1 MSAARTPGL
10 ISVTAPVLNEEEI
23 VEEFYTR
30 VRNALA
36 EYEWELV
43 LVNDGSTDST
53 PQLLD
58 ELAARDERVKVVH
71 LARNFGYQ
79 PAVIAGLDHC
89 RGDVVVTIDADLQDP
104 PELIHEMLDRWR
116 EGSDVVYAV
125 RRERLGEGRVKL
137 LTARWFSTLF
147 TRLAELDI
155 PANAG
160 DYRLLDRRAVDA
172 LLRMR
177 ERSRFMRGMTVWVG
191 FTQSSVEYDRDPR
204 YAGET
209 RYRWRTLLR
218 ISLDAISSFSH
229 VPLQI
234 ATVVG
239 FIVSFIAFLGIPYV
253 VVSRLF
259 NLYVEG
265 LSTVLFAILFLGG
278 IQLIT
283 LGIIGEY
290 ISRIYDEVKR
300 RPLYLVGERRNLDG
314 PYPGLA
320 DFDPQT
326 HRAIGPGTSRAPVA
340 TETQDERR
348 EPQPAGVEHA

>member
-1 MSAARTPGL
+1 MSARCAPGL

-23 VEEFYTR
+23 LETFYGR
-30 VRNALA
+30 VSEALA
-36 EYEWELV
+36 AHQWELV
-43 LVNDGSTDST
+43 LVDDGSTDST
-53 PQLLD
+53 PKLLD
-58 ELAARDERVKVVH
+58 DLAARDERVKVIH

-79 PAVIAGLDHC
+79 AAVIAGLDHC

-104 PELIHEMLDRWR
+104 PELILEMVERWSQ
-116 EGSDVVYAV
+116 GSDVVYAV
-125 RRERLGEGRVKL
+125 RRERVGEGRLKL
-137 LTARWFSTLF
+137 LTARWFSALF
-147 TRLAELDI
+147 TRLAELNI

-191 FTQSSVEYDRDPR
+191 YTQSSVPYDRDRR

-209 RYRWRTLLR
+209 RYRWRTLLK
-218 ISLDAISSFSH
+218 IALDGISSFSH

-234 ATVVG
+234 ATLVG
-239 FIVSFIAFLGIPYV
+239 FAVSLLAFLGIPYV
-253 VVSRLF
+253 IISRIF
-259 NLYVEG
+259 DLYVEG

-290 ISRIYDEVKR
+290 ISRVYDEVKR
-300 RPLYLVGERRNLDG
+300 RPLYLVGERRNVEA
-314 PYPGLA
+314 PYPGVEA
-320 DFDPQT
+320 FDPQT
-326 HRAIGPGTSRAPVA
+326 HRPMGDR
-340 TETQDERR
+340 DD
-348 EPQPAGVEHA
+348 

>member
-1 MSAARTPGL
+1 MMQRSRPGL
-10 ISVTAPVLNEEEI
+10 ITVTAPVLNEEE
-23 VEEFYTR
+23 VLETFYER
-30 VRNALA
+30 VRDALDA
-36 EYEWELV
+36 YAWELV

-53 PQLLD
+53 PRLLD
-58 ELAARDERVKVVH
+58 ELAARDQRVKVVH

-79 PAVIAGLDHC
+79 PAVIAGLDHS

-104 PELIHEMLDRWR
+104 PELIKEMLESWR

-125 RRERLGEGRVKL
+125 RRERVGEGRLKL
-137 LTARWFSTLF
+137 LTARWFSRLF

-155 PANAG
+155 PTNVG
-160 DYRLLDRRAVDA
+160 DFRLLDRRAVDA

-191 FTQSSVEYDRDPR
+191 YTQSSVPYDRDAR
-204 YAGET
+204 FAGET
-209 RYRWRTLLR
+209 RYRWRTLLK
-218 ISLDAISSFSH
+218 IALDGISSFSH
-229 VPLQI
+229 VPLQL
-234 ATVVG
+234 ATLLG
-239 FIVSFIAFLGIPYV
+239 FAVSFISFLGIPYV

-259 NLYVEG
+259 DLYVEG

-300 RPLYLVGERRNLDG
+300 RPLYLVRSRQNLAG
-314 PYPGLA
+314 PYPGL
-320 DFDPQT
+320 DEFDPPT
-326 HRAIGPGTSRAPVA
+326 HRPVGTR
-340 TETQDERR
+340 DD
-348 EPQPAGVEHA
+348 